1 MALQLEYRGGSYYIS
16 EEELN
21 DSSITEMSAYLDE
34 GLSSI
39 AEIDGGHLVF
49 KKEQLDETTMASSAG
64 AYVPALTGGIVRRKL
79 DVGRVYDTKQSDDN
93 EIVKGFKLKKP
104 IGRIFSLGLKEGE
117 EEIIQ
122 SKGHISDLTAG
133 ITDAFS
139 KLTKYHLGDWRK
151 LMRGEEVEI
160 ELIPIHEHRG
170 FPDKFKYV
178 PPYPGAGADS
188 FTFERIDGA
197 RYKVKAQMRDL
208 NENILNKIIYDKVRA
223 VLTEDRT
230 YCDDPTDGE
239 YFCMGGSDNIGATD
253 LYKDDGHD
261 IVHKFG
267 DVHLSDISPDA
278 EETLTTP
285 GTKTIKKTV
294 LKPALHKAP
303 FNISVP
309 LSEEKI
315 DLHPKFTKKDLYS
328 LMGESLNEDK
338 AYKSAT
344 NNELALYVTMLS
356 NQKVA
361 AKSRG
366 KTEEVEYL
374 EKDIE
379 EVKRELQH
387 RKVKD
392 SSNEEDLD
400 EMTTAGS
407 GAAGAY
413 SGPSMWAKNR
423 RNWRLAAKP
432 TWNGG
437 SFVKFKDKCVKYNNK
452 KWCSQGAID
461 KPIELV
467 STLMETAYKL
477 SEETG
482 KDIDHITQLITKKYS
497 VPNEH
502 VTDSVIEL
510 AKESGYDMFSG
521 VGQTEFTKDIDGGTE
536 HEISIDGVSGDINAM
551 VHNIEDNTF
560 SGKTFDT
567 FEDAIEYLETI

>member
-1 MALQLEYRGGSYYIS
+1 MKNLYTFDEH
-16 EEELN
+16 LN
-21 DSSITEMSAYLDE
+21 E
-34 GLSSI
+34 
-39 AEIDGGHLVF
+39 
-49 KKEQLDETTMASSAG
+49 ASSAFKH
-64 AYVPALTGGIVRRKL
+64 AVQQALQAAGYNL
-79 DVGRVYDTKQSDDN
+79 KQSEVKVGAKKVRGMGTKITLNGEMIGFDD
-93 EIVKGFKLKKP
+93 EIPKMIASFTKSIEEDPGKY
-104 IGRIFSLGLKEGE
+104 GLKESVNE
-117 EEIIQ
+117 A
-122 SKGHISDLTAG
+122 K
-133 ITDAFS
+133 
-139 KLTKYHLGDWRK
+139 
-151 LMRGEEVEI
+151 
-160 ELIPIHEHRG
+160 
-170 FPDKFKYV
+170 DKFKV
-178 PPYPGAGADS
+178 
-188 FTFERIDGA
+188 ID
-197 RYKVKAQMRDL
+197 
-208 NENILNKIIYDKVRA
+208 
-223 VLTEDRT
+223 
-230 YCDDPTDGE
+230 
-239 YFCMGGSDNIGATD
+239 
-253 LYKDDGHD
+253 
-261 IVHKFG
+261 
-267 DVHLSDISPDA
+267 
-278 EETLTTP
+278 
-285 GTKTIKKTV
+285 TKTGETIEKGLPKQIAQKLAAKKKEWTSYPDRE
-294 LKPALHKAP
+294 KSAIAKIAM
-303 FNISVP
+303 
-309 LSEEKI
+309 SEE
-315 DLHPKFTKKDLYS
+315 S
-328 LMGESLNEDK
+328 VNEDK

-344 NNELALYVTMLS
+344 NNELALYVTILS